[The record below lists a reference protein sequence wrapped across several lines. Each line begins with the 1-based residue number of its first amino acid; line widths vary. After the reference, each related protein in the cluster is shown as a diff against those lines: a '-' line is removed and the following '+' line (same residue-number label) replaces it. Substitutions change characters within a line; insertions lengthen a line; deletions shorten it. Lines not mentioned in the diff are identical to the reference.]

1 MKRQQIAVLITCHN
15 RREKTL
21 SCLEALSNQK
31 IDDTV
36 EIQAYLVDA
45 GSTDGTVKAVQ
56 QDFPSVNI
64 IVRDDSLFWC
74 GGMREAFKAAVMQ
87 DPDYYMWLN
96 DDTLLNRNAV
106 SIMLDAALDAK
117 SKYSKDSII
126 VGSLRD
132 PDTGKHTYGGVVRTN
147 KRKPIYF
154 EPVIPSGVPLQ
165 CDTMNGN
172 CVMIPKSI
180 ALRLGNLSKEFTHRM
195 GDTDYGL
202 RAKAVGFSIWVTG
215 RHIGTCKRND
225 LPSWLDSKT
234 PLFTRL
240 KIMRGPKGMPPREW
254 KLFAKRHA
262 GMRWPLH
269 IISLFLRVLFPKVYA
284 RIEKQ

>member
-15 RREKTL
+15 RKEKTL

-36 EIQAYLVDA
+36 EIQVYLVDT
-45 GSTDGTVKAVQ
+45 GSTDGTVEAVQ

-64 IVRDDSLFWC
+64 IVCDDSFFWC

-96 DDTLLNRNAV
+96 DDTMLNRDAV
-106 SIMLDAALDAK
+106 SIMLDAAMDAK

-147 KRKPIYF
+147 KRRPIYF
-154 EPVIPSGVPLQ
+154 EPVIPSDVAQ
-165 CDTMNGN
+165 SCDTMNGN
-172 CVMIPKSI
+172 CVLVPSSI
-180 ALRLGNLSKEFTHRM
+180 AALVGNLSKEFKHRM
-195 GDTDYGL
+195 ADTDYGL
-202 RAKAVGFSIWVTG
+202 RSTSQGISIRVARG
-215 RHIGTCKRND
+215 YLGYCSRNPE
-225 LPSWLDSKT
+225 PSWQNEEI
-234 PLFTRL
+234 PLMERL
-240 KIMRGPKGMPPREW
+240 KTMNGPKGMPPFEW
-254 KLFAKRHA
+254 FVFTRRHA
-262 GMRWPLH
+262 GFRWPLH

-284 RIEKQ
+284 RIEK